1 MTTTGSEHM
10 RTTPP
15 AQARRWIVWLG
26 RVGFAAMGSVHLMV
40 GILAAMSVL
49 NLASAR
55 GSTGALGQIVQ
66 LPFGQG
72 LLIAVAIGL
81 VCYALWRLVQAFLD
95 TSGEGTTVRGVATR
109 VGYAAIGLT
118 YLALARSAV
127 ALVTGSGKAL
137 GVSETSSTVW
147 LLAQPFGQWLVG
159 LAAVAVA
166 TIGLAHFF
174 MARTARVREH
184 LMLAEMSETEKH
196 WGTWLGIV
204 GFAARGVVFCIIGFF
219 LAYAAWQSNAGEVRD
234 FGSAVATL
242 EQQPYGMWLLGVV
255 AVGLLC
261 FGLFMLVEAKYR
273 RMIEDR

>member
-1 MTTTGSEHM
+1 MATGSVHM
-10 RTTPP
+10 RSTPP
-15 AQARRWIVWLG
+15 ARARPWIVWIG

-40 GILAAMSVL
+40 GILAAMSVV
-49 NLASAR
+49 NMASA
-55 GSTGALGQIVQ
+55 GGTTGALVQIVR

-81 VCYALWRLVQAFLD
+81 LCYALWRLVQALLD
-95 TSGEGTTVRGVATR
+95 TSGEGTTVRGVAKR
-109 VGYAAIGLT
+109 IGYAAIGMI

-127 ALVTGSGKAL
+127 SLATGSGTTR

-159 LAAVAVA
+159 LTALAVA
-166 TIGLAHFF
+166 TIGLVHFS
-174 MARTARVREH
+174 MARTARVRRH
-184 LMLAEMSETEKH
+184 LMLAEMSETVKR

-234 FGSAVATL
+234 FGGALATL
-242 EQQPYGMWLLGVV
+242 EQQPYGVWLLGVV
-255 AVGLLC
+255 AIGLQC
-261 FGLFMLVEAKYR
+261 YGLFMLVEAKYR
-273 RMIEDR
+273 RMIEDY